1 MSLACKGWDCGT
13 LWRRTRTF
21 VTAMAESME
30 GFEPILHVFIYLTS
44 SAPLCSQQ
52 SLTFDSIAPRYT
64 IFTMTSKTAILS
76 LLPLIAP
83 ATAWGTLGHDTVA
96 FIAQSF
102 VSNKTAA
109 YAKALLNDTSDAYL
123 ANVATWADS
132 YRYTTEGAFS
142 SPLHYIDALDSPPES
157 CNVDYERD
165 CPEEGCIV
173 SAIAN
178 YTSRV
183 TPSNLTTVE
192 RQKALKWVIHFLGD
206 IHQPLHVE
214 NLEIGGNGID
224 VTFNG
229 TKTNLHHIWD
239 SNMPEKLIGGYSLED
254 ARNWSEELVA
264 AISSGK
270 YANASSSW
278 LEGVN
283 IADPVSSAMV
293 WAQDANS
300 YVCTTVVPNGQI
312 AVEGQELEGAYYD
325 AAIPVIQT
333 QIAKAGFRLAA
344 WLNLI
349 VEGESGGYKT
359 HLTKEVVFKRDA
371 AKLED
376 WMVEARRVRRA
387 FGYNCGAEGHK
398 H

>member
-1 MSLACKGWDCGT
+1 MALPKAT
-13 LWRRTRTF
+13 L
-21 VTAMAESME
+21 
-30 GFEPILHVFIYLTS
+30 
-44 SAPLCSQQ
+44 
-52 SLTFDSIAPRYT
+52 
-64 IFTMTSKTAILS
+64 LS

-83 ATAWGTLGHDTVA
+83 TIAWGTLGHDTVA

-102 VSNKTAA
+102 ISNKTASF
-109 YAKALLNDTSDAYL
+109 AKTLLNDSSDTYL

-142 SPLHYIDALDSPPES
+142 APLHYIDALDDPPAS
-157 CNVDYERD
+157 CDVDFERD

-178 YTSRV
+178 YTNRI
-183 TPSNLTTVE
+183 TPSNISIAE

-214 NLEIGGNGID
+214 NLEIGGNGIN
-224 VTFNG
+224 VTFDG
-229 TKTNLHHIWD
+229 VTTNLHHIWD
-239 SNMPEKLIGGYSLED
+239 SNMPEKLIGGYSLSD
-254 ARNWSEELVA
+254 ARTWSEELVA
-264 AISSGK
+264 EIQSGK
-270 YANASSSW
+270 YANASSAW
-278 LEGVN
+278 LNG
-283 IADPVSSAMV
+283 IDIKDPVASAMV

-300 YVCTTVVPNGQI
+300 YVCTAVIPLGQE
-312 AVEGQELEGAYYD
+312 AVEGKELEGEYYD
-325 AAIPVIQT
+325 AAIPVIQQ
-333 QIAKAGFRLAA
+333 QIAKAGVRLAA

-349 VEGESGGYKT
+349 VEGKTNSGGYET
-359 HLTKEVVFKRDA
+359 SDQTVKRGE
-371 AKLED
+371 AKLKD